1 MEKGE
6 RPTKYFFNLEKRNYN
21 KKTVTELK
29 TDSDTTIKDEK
40 QILDE
45 IESYYNNL
53 YTTDIIFSHTAYSE
67 YIEKL
72 QIPRL
77 SEEAREKCAPYLF
90 IRKFEKPRVQE
101 IEVPP

>member
-1 MEKGE
+1 MFRSKCRWLEKGE

-29 TDSDTTIKDEK
+29 TDRDTTIKDEK

-53 YTTDIIFSHTAYSE
+53 YTTDITFSHTAYSE

-77 SEEAREKCAPYLF
+77 SEEAREKCEGPLT
-90 IRKFEKPRVQE
+90 FEECKKLT
-101 IEVPP
+101 